1 MKVAPMLCPAHG
13 DTSGSEGPACEGLG
27 SRVFPCAREG
37 EAARWE
43 HPKKASNARGLVC
56 SLVYGHSAPAPKG
69 ECRFLHTVG
78 LGLPRLF

>member
-1 MKVAPMLCPAHG
+1 MKVAPMLCLAHG
-13 DTSGSEGPACEGLG
+13 DICLAEGPG

-43 HPKKASNARGLVC
+43 HPKKASSARGLVR
-56 SLVYGHSAPAPKG
+56 SPAYGPKG